1 MYLKQL
7 EIQGFKSFPDKTV
20 LNFGADITAIVGPNG
35 SGKSNISDAI
45 LWVMGEQNSRQLRG
59 AKMEDVIFGGTEKRN
74 QMGFAQVTLVIDNT
88 GHIFPRDESEVAV
101 TRRYYRSGESEYYIN
116 RQSVRLKDVNELF
129 MDTGMGREGYSI
141 IGQGKI
147 DEILSVKSGE
157 RREVFEEA
165 AGISKYRHRKEE
177 SERKLQRT
185 EENLVRINDKI
196 AELWSL
202 QVGKFLVLRDS
213 WKGLDRRA
221 GGWTPW
227 QQAET
232 AKNGPGAARDEPG
245 CGCWRSPCGWRRPL
259 FRPCNVGRGD
269 LKLEARPAHGPL
281 GRTAS
286 GPRMQALDAVYAAME
301 RKVWQRSRPTTSGP
315 RSGTRCRGQA
325 SGIDAQAQQESSAI
339 AVLENSL
346 SHDRQ
351 TLERLDRELADTQQ
365 RAGNLQ
371 EQADA
376 LTDRMA
382 RIDRETEDL
391 GSELSALMESLRQL
405 AQSAGSAQQEAEALR
420 AQETL
425 AVAAAAQ
432 GRTELAALDATDAQ
446 AQARQTAIA
455 ADSAAANEKLDQCR
469 REAAENNAA
478 LDAAREDQQAAANII
493 QGHSLKMEGRRRRA
507 QEAAQQA
514 DQLRRQANAMEDRIR
529 LLTEMEK
536 EYEGFS
542 RAVKAVMQAA
552 DRSTLSGIRGP
563 VASLMSTQPQYT
575 VALEI
580 ALGAALQNIVVDR
593 DTDAKE
599 AISFLKRRDAGRA
612 TFLPMSAIR
621 GDMLREPRLSQEYG
635 FVGIASQLVTYDP
648 QYDGIF
654 QNLLGRTVVVEDLDC
669 GVNMARRYQNRFRIV
684 TLDGQVINRGG
695 SMTGG
700 SVSRSAG
707 VLSRASEL
715 AGLRE
720 QLGSLKSSLAEA
732 ARRAEDLGRDLQK
745 AQYELDV
752 AQDQHRAA
760 QQQVLALETREQ
772 HYDSLR
778 ESLEETLRA
787 LDTENQQLTRQTA
800 DCAARRQTAEQ
811 EIRRQ
816 EDRAAQLRQ
825 QAQERLAGQS
835 ELQTKTG
842 GISDEIARRKEQ
854 QAALAAERQGA
865 QSRLEDLR
873 QLMEDLAGDCRGR
886 EDLRRQLMEAQAQ
899 SQAQITDHRARA
911 EALHRQAEELRARLQ
926 GLQQEKLT
934 LEQQRTALNR
944 ETQSRND
951 AVLAAQG
958 ELSRLEQKRSAAAM
972 EEKNILDKL
981 WERYELSHSEAQAQ
995 RVELESVPKATR
1007 RIGELN
1013 RAIKALGTPNIGAI
1027 EEYDRVNGRYTYLSD
1042 QRADVEQAKGEL
1054 TGVIDQLT
1062 RQMTEI
1068 FARQFKLLNDSFQET
1083 FLELFGGGKA
1093 RLELEDERD
1102 ILNCGIEIKVQPP
1115 GKQLKTITLLS
1126 GGEKAFVAI
1135 ALYFAILK
1143 VHPTPFCVMDEIEA
1157 ALDEANVVRYA
1168 RYMRRIA
1175 GKTQFIVIT
1184 HRRGT
1189 MEEADVLYGVTMQ
1202 ERGVSRILTIN
1213 LNDMAKELN
1222 IK

>member
-1 MYLKQL
+1 MYLKSL
-7 EIQGFKSFPDKTV
+7 EIQGFKSFPDRT
-20 LNFGADITAIVGPNG
+20 LLQFGSDCTAIVGPNG

-45 LWVMGEQNSRQLRG
+45 SWVLGEQSTRALRG
-59 AKMEDVIFGGTEKRN
+59 AKMEDVIFGGTAKRPAV
-74 QMGFAQVTLVIDNT
+74 GYAEATLVLDNSDASLRIET
-88 GHIFPRDESEVAV
+88 PEVMI
-101 TRRYYRSGESEYYIN
+101 TRRYFRSGESEYYIN
-116 RQSVRLKDVNELF
+116 KQLARLKDINELF
-129 MDTGMGREGYSI
+129 MDTGLGREGYSN
-141 IGQGKI
+141 IGQGRI
-147 DEILSVKSGE
+147 DEILALKSTD
-157 RREVFEEA
+157 RREIFEEA
-165 AGISKYRHRKEE
+165 AGISKFRHRKEE

-196 AELWSL
+196 AELEL
-202 QVGKFLVLRDS
+202 QVEPLR
-213 WKGLDRRA
+213 
-221 GGWTPW
+221 

-232 AKNGPGAARDEPG
+232 AKKYLVLRDELRVLEISVWLENLQALRAG
-245 CGCWRSPCGWRRPL
+245 A
-259 FRPCNVGRGD
+259 
-269 LKLEARPAHGPL
+269 LKLEADL
-281 GRTAS
+281 RTAQED
-286 GPRMQALDAVYAAME
+286 RQRAQADLDAVYAAGE
-301 RKVWQRSRPTTSGP
+301 ESLEKIRDNDVRAEAL
-315 RSGTRCRGQA
+315 RGQV
-325 SGIDAQAQQESSAI
+325 SQLDAAAQEETSAM

-346 SHDRQ
+346 SHDKQ

-365 RAGNLQ
+365 RAGNLRA
-371 EQADA
+371 QADA
-376 LTDRMA
+376 LTDR
-382 RIDRETEDL
+382 IDQIDAEAQDL
-391 GSELSALMESLRQL
+391 TRQLEELMDALRQL
-405 AQSAGSAQQEAEALR
+405 AESAGSAQQEAEALR
-420 AQETL
+420 AKETL
-425 AVAAAAQ
+425 AVADAAR
-432 GRTELAALDATDAQ
+432 GRTELAALDATRTQ
-446 AQARQTAIA
+446 AQARQAAIA
-455 ADSAAANEKLDQCR
+455 ADSAAAREKLDQCR
-469 REAAENNAA
+469 REAEENNAS
-478 LDAAREDQQAAANII
+478 LTDAREEEQAAANVI

-514 DQLRRQANAMEDRIR
+514 EQLRRQLAAMEDRIR

-536 EYEGFS
+536 DYEGFS
-542 RAVKAVMQAA
+542 RAVKGVMQAA
-552 DRSTLSGIRGP
+552 DRSTLSGIHGP
-563 VASLMSTQPQYT
+563 VASLMTTDPQYT

-599 AISFLKRRDAGRA
+599 AIAFLKRRDAGRA

-621 GDMLREPRLSQEYG
+621 GDMLREPRLDQEYG
-635 FVGIASQLVTYDP
+635 FVGIASQLVTYDAR
-648 QYDGIF
+648 YDGIF

-669 GVNMARRYQNRFRIV
+669 GVSMARRYQNRFRIV

-715 AGLRE
+715 SGLRE
-720 QLGSLKSSLAEA
+720 QLTGLKASLGQA
-732 ARRAEDLGRDLQK
+732 AHRAEETGRDLQK

-752 AQDQHRAA
+752 AREQQQNAA
-760 QQQVLALETREQ
+760 QQVLALETRGQ

-778 ESLEETLRA
+778 ETLNATLEA
-787 LDTENQQLTRQTA
+787 LDAENLRLTRQTA
-800 DCAARRQTAEQ
+800 DGDARRRELQTK
-811 EIRRQ
+811 IDGQ
-816 EDRAAQLRQ
+816 EDLARQLRQ
-825 QAQERLAGQS
+825 QAQNCLAGQS

-842 GISDEIARRKEQ
+842 GISDRIARRKEQ

-865 QSRLEDLR
+865 ESRLADLR
-873 QLMEDLAGDCRGR
+873 QLMTDLDGDCRSREDLA
-886 EDLRRQLMEAQAQ
+886 RQLHE
-899 SQAQITDHRARA
+899 SQVRAREQMA
-911 EALHRQAEELRARLQ
+911 EHQTRCDSLHRQAEDLRGQLQ
-926 GLQQEKLT
+926 TLQREKLD

-944 ETQSRND
+944 QTQTCND
-951 AVLAAQG
+951 AVIAAQQ

-972 EEKNILDKL
+972 EEKTILDKL

-995 RVELESVPKATR
+995 RVELESIPKATR

-1013 RAIKALGTPNIGAI
+1013 RSIKALGTPNIGAI
-1027 EEYDRVNGRYTYLSD
+1027 EEYERVNGRYTYLSD
-1042 QRADVEQAKGEL
+1042 QRADVEKAKGEL

-1062 RQMTEI
+1062 QQMTEI
-1068 FARQFKLLNDSFQET
+1068 FAQQFRLLNDSFQET

-1093 RLELEDERD
+1093 RLELEDEKD

>member
-1 MYLKQL
+1 MYLKAL

-20 LNFGADITAIVGPNG
+20 LNFGEDITAIVGPNG

-45 LWVMGEQNSRQLRG
+45 RWVMGEQNSRQLRG

-88 GHIFPRDESEVAV
+88 EHIFPTREEAEVAV

-116 RQSVRLKDVNELF
+116 KQSVRLKDVNELF

-157 RREVFEEA
+157 RREIFEEA

-177 SERKLQRT
+177 SERKLERT

-196 AELWSL
+196 AELEL
-202 QVGKFLVLRDS
+202 QVEPLR
-213 WKGLDRRA
+213 A
-221 GGWTPW
+221 
-227 QQAET
+227 QAET
-232 AKNGPGAARDEPG
+232 AKKYLVLRDELRVLEISVWLENLQALRAG
-245 CGCWRSPCGWRRPL
+245 A
-259 FRPCNVGRGD
+259 
-269 LKLEARPAHGPL
+269 LKLEADL
-281 GRTAS
+281 RTAQED
-286 GPRMQALDAVYAAME
+286 RQRAQADLDAVYAAGE
-301 RKVWQRSRPTTSGP
+301 ESLEKIRDNDVRAEAL
-315 RSGTRCRGQA
+315 RGQV
-325 SGIDAQAQQESSAI
+325 SQLDAAAQEETSAM

-346 SHDRQ
+346 SHDKQ

-365 RAGNLQ
+365 RAGNLRA
-371 EQADA
+371 QADA
-376 LTDRMA
+376 LTDR
-382 RIDRETEDL
+382 IDQIDAEAQDL
-391 GSELSALMESLRQL
+391 TRQLEELMDALRQL
-405 AQSAGSAQQEAEALR
+405 AESAGSAQQEAEALR
-420 AQETL
+420 AKETL
-425 AVAAAAQ
+425 AVADAAR
-432 GRTELAALDATDAQ
+432 GRTELAALDATRTQ
-446 AQARQTAIA
+446 AQARQAAIA
-455 ADSAAANEKLDQCR
+455 ADSAAAREKLDQCR
-469 REAAENNAA
+469 REAEENNAS
-478 LDAAREDQQAAANII
+478 LTDAREEEQAAANVI

-514 DQLRRQANAMEDRIR
+514 EQLRRQLAAMEDRIR

-536 EYEGFS
+536 DYEGFS
-542 RAVKAVMQAA
+542 RAVKGVMQAA
-552 DRSTLSGIRGP
+552 DRSTLSGIHGP
-563 VASLMSTQPQYT
+563 VASLMTTDPQYT

-599 AISFLKRRDAGRA
+599 AIAFLKRRDAGRA

-621 GDMLREPRLSQEYG
+621 GDMLREPRLDQEYG
-635 FVGIASQLVTYDP
+635 FVGIASQLVTYDAR
-648 QYDGIF
+648 YDGIF

-669 GVNMARRYQNRFRIV
+669 GVSMARRYQNRFRIV

-715 AGLRE
+715 SGLRE
-720 QLGSLKSSLAEA
+720 QLTGLKASLGQA
-732 ARRAEDLGRDLQK
+732 AHRAEETGRDLQK

-752 AQDQHRAA
+752 AREQQQNAA
-760 QQQVLALETREQ
+760 QQVLALETRGQ

-778 ESLEETLRA
+778 ETLNATLEA
-787 LDTENQQLTRQTA
+787 LDAENLRLTRQTA
-800 DCAARRQTAEQ
+800 DGDARRRELQTK
-811 EIRRQ
+811 IDGQ
-816 EDRAAQLRQ
+816 EDLARQLRQ
-825 QAQERLAGQS
+825 QAQNCLAGQS

-842 GISDEIARRKEQ
+842 GISDRIARRKEQ

-865 QSRLEDLR
+865 ESRLADLR
-873 QLMEDLAGDCRGR
+873 QLMTDLDGDCRSREDLA
-886 EDLRRQLMEAQAQ
+886 RQLHE
-899 SQAQITDHRARA
+899 SQVRAREQMA
-911 EALHRQAEELRARLQ
+911 EHQTRCDSLHRQAEDLRGQLQ
-926 GLQQEKLT
+926 TLQREKLD

-944 ETQSRND
+944 QTQTCND
-951 AVLAAQG
+951 AVIAAQQ

-972 EEKNILDKL
+972 EEKTILDKL

-995 RVELESVPKATR
+995 RVELESIPKATR

-1013 RAIKALGTPNIGAI
+1013 RSIKALGTPNIGAI
-1027 EEYDRVNGRYTYLSD
+1027 EEYERVNGRYTYLSD
-1042 QRADVEQAKGEL
+1042 QRADVEKAKGEL

-1062 RQMTEI
+1062 QQMTEI
-1068 FARQFKLLNDSFQET
+1068 FAQQFRLLNDSFQET

-1093 RLELEDERD
+1093 RLELEDEKD

>member
-1 MYLKQL
+1 MYLKAL

-59 AKMEDVIFGGTEKRN
+59 TKMEDVIFGGTEKRN

-165 AGISKYRHRKEE
+165 AGISKFRHRKEE

-196 AELWSL
+196 AELEL
-202 QVGKFLVLRDS
+202 QVEPLR
-213 WKGLDRRA
+213 
-221 GGWTPW
+221 

-232 AKNGPGAARDEPG
+232 AKKYLVLRDELRVLEISVWLENLQTLRAG
-245 CGCWRSPCGWRRPL
+245 A
-259 FRPCNVGRGD
+259 
-269 LKLEARPAHGPL
+269 LKLEADL
-281 GRTAS
+281 RTAQED
-286 GPRMQALDAVYAAME
+286 RQRAQADLDAVYAAGE
-301 RKVWQRSRPTTSGP
+301 ESLEKIRDNDVRAEAL
-315 RSGTRCRGQA
+315 RGQV
-325 SGIDAQAQQESSAI
+325 SQLDAAAQEETSAM

-346 SHDRQ
+346 SHDKQ

-365 RAGNLQ
+365 RAGNLRT
-371 EQADA
+371 QADA
-376 LTDRMA
+376 LTDRIDQIDAEAQDLA
-382 RIDRETEDL
+382 RQLE
-391 GSELSALMESLRQL
+391 ELMDALRQL
-405 AQSAGSAQQEAEALR
+405 AESAGSAQQEAEALR
-420 AQETL
+420 AKETL
-425 AVAAAAQ
+425 AVADAAR
-432 GRTELAALDATDAQ
+432 GRTELAALDATRTQ
-446 AQARQTAIA
+446 AQARQAAIA
-455 ADSAAANEKLDQCR
+455 ADSAAAREKLDQCR
-469 REAAENNAA
+469 REAEENNAS
-478 LDAAREDQQAAANII
+478 LTAARKEEQAAANVI

-514 DQLRRQANAMEDRIR
+514 EQLRRQLAAMEDRIR

-536 EYEGFS
+536 DYEGFS
-542 RAVKAVMQAA
+542 RAVKGVMQAA
-552 DRSTLSGIRGP
+552 DRGTLSGIHGP
-563 VASLMSTQPQYT
+563 VASLMTTDPQYT

-599 AISFLKRRDAGRA
+599 AIAFLKRRDAGRA

-621 GDMLREPRLSQEYG
+621 GDMLREPRLAQEYG
-635 FVGIASQLVTYDP
+635 FVGIASQLVTYDAR
-648 QYDGIF
+648 YDGIF

-715 AGLRE
+715 SGLRE
-720 QLGSLKSSLAEA
+720 QLTGLKASLDQA
-732 ARRAEDLGRDLQK
+732 AHRAEETGRDLQK

-752 AQDQHRAA
+752 AREQQQNAA
-760 QQQVLALETREQ
+760 QQVLALETRSQ

-778 ESLEETLRA
+778 ETLEATLEA
-787 LDTENQQLTRQTA
+787 LDAENLRLTRQTA
-800 DCAARRQTAEQ
+800 DGDARRRELQTK
-811 EIRRQ
+811 IDGQ
-816 EDRAAQLRQ
+816 EDLARQLRQ
-825 QAQERLAGQS
+825 QAQNCLAGQS
-835 ELQTKTG
+835 DLQSKTG
-842 GISDEIARRKEQ
+842 GISDRITRCKEQ

-865 QSRLEDLR
+865 ESRLADLR
-873 QLMEDLAGDCRGR
+873 QLMTDLDGDCRSREDLA
-886 EDLRRQLMEAQAQ
+886 RQLHE
-899 SQAQITDHRARA
+899 SQVRAREQMA
-911 EALHRQAEELRARLQ
+911 EHQTRCDSLHRQAEDLRGQLQ
-926 GLQQEKLT
+926 TLQQEKLD

-944 ETQSRND
+944 QTQTCND
-951 AVLAAQG
+951 AVIAAQQ

-972 EEKNILDKL
+972 EEKTILDKL

-995 RVELESVPKATR
+995 RVDLESISKATR

-1013 RAIKALGTPNIGAI
+1013 RSIKALGTPNIGAI
-1027 EEYDRVNGRYTYLSD
+1027 EEYERVNGRYTYLSD

-1062 RQMTEI
+1062 QQMTEI
-1068 FARQFKLLNDSFQET
+1068 FAQQFRLLNDSFQET

-1093 RLELEDERD
+1093 RLELEDEKD

-1175 GKTQFIVIT
+1175 GKDPV
-1184 HRRGT
+1184 HRHHPPAGHHGGGRRALRRHHAGAGRQPDPHHQPQRYGQRAEYKVRRHDYGT
-1189 MEEADVLYGVTMQ
+1189 VQKIPGRVVCAHVL
-1202 ERGVSRILTIN
+1202 
-1213 LNDMAKELN
+1213 
-1222 IK
+1222 